1 MVSIIWAIALI
12 ERIVFIT
19 TAFSSAVMRSTLF
32 SRILSANATWMYA
45 CVRMCLYI
53 CVSVQVR
60 ERERE
65 KGGRRCVCVC
75 VCVCVCLFTCNMCAR
90 GIGFNID
97 IPYMSH
103 GCPMYGCMP
112 G

>member
-19 TAFSSAVMRSTLF
+19 TAFSSAVTRSTLF

-65 KGGRRCVCVC
+65 KGGRRGVCVC
-75 VCVCVCLFTCNMCAR
+75 VCVCVFVYIQYVCTWHR
-90 GIGFNID
+90 I
-97 IPYMSH
+97 
-103 GCPMYGCMP
+103 
-112 G
+112 